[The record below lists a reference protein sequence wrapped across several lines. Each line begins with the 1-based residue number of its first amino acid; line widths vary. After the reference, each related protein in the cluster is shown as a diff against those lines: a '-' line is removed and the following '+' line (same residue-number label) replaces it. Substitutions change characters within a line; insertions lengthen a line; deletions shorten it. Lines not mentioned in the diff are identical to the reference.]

1 MLKKVKMLILTFK
14 LWSLQKLSRSIPEE
28 DLTLINRLVK
38 VVYDKDKAG
47 EWTKKNLNGMELRV
61 QCAIQGHN
69 WGLVRSITKNSS
81 PGKIPDRTVCKRC
94 GKIYHTHEY
103 INQ

>member
-1 MLKKVKMLILTFK
+1 MFNKFKMWIIN
-14 LWSLQKLSRSIPEE
+14 KLS
-28 DLTLINRLVK
+28 
-38 VVYDKDKAG
+38 
-47 EWTKKNLNGMELRV
+47 KNLPEV
-61 QCAIQGHN
+61 QCALKGHN
-69 WGLVRSITKNSS
+69 WGLIRSITKNSS